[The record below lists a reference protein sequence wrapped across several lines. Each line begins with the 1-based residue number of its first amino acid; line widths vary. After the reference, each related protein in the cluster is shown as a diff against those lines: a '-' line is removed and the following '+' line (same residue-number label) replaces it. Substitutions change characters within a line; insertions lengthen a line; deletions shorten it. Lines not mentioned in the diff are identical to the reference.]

1 VFADTLRS
9 IAVLLAAGISYTLK
23 VGVPTFVDAIA
34 SLAVSVIILCSLGPL
49 LRGIFHAWGQL
60 RLLSNFATRL
70 SEKRPLLLN
79 V

>member
-1 VFADTLRS
+1 MFADTLRS